1 MYDTGRCSRLVSR
14 PARKL
19 AGRKSGMGKSRQ
31 RKPDFPR
38 WTEIWLWICFSWNR
52 QKWVEFFFV
61 LKANFTKNLKGLKK
75 RSS

>member
-1 MYDTGRCSRLVSR
+1 VYDTGRCSRLVSR

-38 WTEIWLWICFSWNR
+38 WTEIWLWIYVSAGIGRNGLN
-52 QKWVEFFFV
+52 FFLF
-61 LKANFTKNLKGLKK
+61 
-75 RSS
+75 